1 MQGKKNYASE
11 EPKAEF
17 VISNSTFL
25 YTYICPKKDIKVHLK
40 TKLYF
45 TKSNVFWLFK
55 WLL

>member
-1 MQGKKNYASE
+1 MQEKKNYASGE
-11 EPKAEF
+11 LKAEF

-45 TKSNVFWLFK
+45 TKSNVLAI
-55 WLL
+55 